1 MKGTGTEPTKERDM
15 RILLTSA
22 AAIVAGGLVLGLS
35 AETATAGPLPA
46 LTSLSAAGASAVE
59 TVGWRE
65 RYYRRNGV
73 WPTGPRRAVD
83 DDVVVVAPI
92 GGDGDAVIVAPV
104 RPSSC
109 GQYHYWNGV
118 ACVDARYNDPY
129 LGPK

>member
-1 MKGTGTEPTKERDM
+1 M

-22 AAIVAGGLVLGLS
+22 AALLAGGLVLGLG
-35 AETATAGPLPA
+35 AGPANAGPLPA
-46 LTSLSAAGASAVE
+46 MTSPSVDTTAVE

-73 WPTGPRRAVD
+73 WPRGPRRAVD
-83 DDVVVVAPI
+83 DDVLVAPI
-92 GGDGDAVIVAPV
+92 GGDDDVVIIAPV

>member
-1 MKGTGTEPTKERDM
+1 M

-22 AAIVAGGLVLGLS
+22 AVVIAGGLALGLS

-46 LTSLSAAGASAVE
+46 MSTLSVDHSAVE

-73 WPTGPRRAVD
+73 WPTAPRRAID
-83 DDVVVVAPI
+83 DDVVVAPI
-92 GGDGDAVIVAPV
+92 GGDDDVVIIAPI